1 MRQAQDT
8 AVAVRRADQVPQ
20 RASGSSRSAYLAN
33 YKRVGARR
41 APRRRALAR
50 KVPLSWDGYPA
61 FAQNW
66 APILARTLLGL
77 VLAWFGY
84 HELVVPRLWTGYV
97 PLLAATSTVSVVLV
111 LAHGWAMLVL
121 AAALV
126 AGTAPRLA
134 GLVATL
140 LLAEIVISLTVAH
153 GLSDLVLRDV
163 GVLGLAVSVS
173 GYPRR
178 ALVLPSRSR
187 PEVQV
192 REQPSGQQRK
202 RQEPDGSKILS
213 GRS

>member
-1 MRQAQDT
+1 MRQAESA
-8 AVAVRRADQVPQ
+8 AVTVGRANQVPQ
-20 RASGSSRSAYLAN
+20 RARATSRSAYQSN
-33 YKRVGARR
+33 HPHDGAGM

-50 KVPLSWDGYPA
+50 KAPFSQDGFPG

-66 APILARTLLGL
+66 APIFARTLLGL

-97 PLLAATSTVSVVLV
+97 PLLPATSTVSVVLV

-126 AGTAPRLA
+126 AGIAPRLA
-134 GLVATL
+134 GSVAAL

-163 GVLGLAVSVS
+163 GVLGLAVAVS
-173 GYPRR
+173 GQAAP
-178 ALVLPSRSR
+178 AFVLASPSRPR
-187 PEVQV
+187 AQV
-192 REQPSGQQRK
+192 RDQR
-202 RQEPDGSKILS
+202 RQREEPAASEVL
-213 GRS
+213 